1 MGDMCIHLALSFLP
15 VQKEVLINPSFRHTP
30 IREPLILHLNHP
42 NPTYIP
48 GFHLARGGVLLALPT
63 SYLTGGKEGALVRTF
78 SLSLGLT
85 DVTLEVSGSSR
96 ENLSTLKSQCAL
108 WMV

>member
-1 MGDMCIHLALSFLP
+1 MCIHLAFSFLP

-48 GFHLARGGVLLALPT
+48 GFHLARGGV
-63 SYLTGGKEGALVRTF
+63 
-78 SLSLGLT
+78 
-85 DVTLEVSGSSR
+85 
-96 ENLSTLKSQCAL
+96 
-108 WMV
+108 